1 MDKRYQEMITQQMR
15 DTGKLSGTIGYED
28 YSKSQ
33 APGTVNPNM
42 YTLLKDLVMGDT
54 TAEDFGNLG
63 QMGTVNWNVN
73 PKTGKVDFNRGG
85 SNIYDFKSENVKKYS
100 DDNPLMAAFR
110 TLGRKANENQVA
122 INPDVTI
129 SGFGN
134 NQANTLDPRM
144 LGAQDKGLDAR
155 MGRTYEENVQTM
167 ADPRML
173 QAKGGIAGQLHL
185 NRPGYGRGKLVTEG
199 LEWLAKRLK
208 GKEKTNA
215 ETMAEIKKLIY
226 KNEPP
231 PRIDMKKLM
240 EGDKPIK
247 LYSGSSKRAT
257 NTKEAFEGFAEQ
269 LDTTPEIIA
278 KSNLKD
284 QWFTPFESYAK
295 GFTDPSELT
304 SKMRTVDLTPDE
316 IRLAKRYVDKVNK
329 THTLASMRKKLK
341 IDKGPKQNITTDEN
355 TVIIPRIKLKELE
368 KSGRMKKD
376 YMILEK
382 LKNKMGLAKGGRI
395 GYAQGTKKPGEGQYS
410 PTKDKAWMQTMPQ
423 IDPNLRKLMREYKK
437 RKGLA
442 EILGV

>member
-1 MDKRYQEMITQQMR
+1 MKT
-15 DTGKLSGTIGYED
+15 KLQLI
-28 YSKSQ
+28 
-33 APGTVNPNM
+33 
-42 YTLLKDLVMGDT
+42 
-54 TAEDFGNLG
+54 
-63 QMGTVNWNVN
+63 
-73 PKTGKVDFNRGG
+73 
-85 SNIYDFKSENVKKYS
+85 
-100 DDNPLMAAFR
+100 
-110 TLGRKANENQVA
+110 
-122 INPDVTI
+122 
-129 SGFGN
+129 
-134 NQANTLDPRM
+134 
-144 LGAQDKGLDAR
+144 
-155 MGRTYEENVQTM
+155 
-167 ADPRML
+167 

-231 PRIDMKKLM
+231 PRIDIKKLM

-395 GYAQGTKKPGEGQYS
+395 GYAKGTKKPGEGQYS